1 MRQEQYGQRH
11 AGLINSA
18 AYDKTI
24 TVVGCG
30 AIGSHVSMS
39 LARMGYKYITIIDD
53 DVVSAENMGS
63 QGFMIS
69 DIGQPKV
76 DALSAHILN
85 ASGTVVTKRNERID
99 GYSTLSDDIVIAA
112 VDNMNARRDILQSYV
127 NDYGVFID
135 PRMGAEFARLFVLN
149 LSNDKREAYKK
160 VWYSDSDA
168 VAEACTQKATVYCA
182 NILSGFV
189 VKAVKDITNGDSY
202 MRTMDFDIKQN
213 SGTAWSST
221 GTRLF

>member
-1 MRQEQYGQRH
+1 
-11 AGLINSA
+11 
-18 AYDKTI
+18 
-24 TVVGCG
+24 
-30 AIGSHVSMS
+30 
-39 LARMGYKYITIIDD
+39 
-53 DVVSAENMGS
+53 
-63 QGFMIS
+63 MIS

-112 VDNMNARRDILQSYV
+112 VDSMNARRDILQSYV

-189 VKAVKDITNGDSY
+189 VKAVKDITNGDPY